1 MNKVFKVG
9 LIGCGHISETY
20 FRGHDYFNNFQI
32 VKCADINEENA
43 KKCSETYGIT
53 ACSVEDLV
61 NDSEIEIILNLTIPR
76 AHFEVAKQSLEKG
89 KHVYSEKPMAVNFS
103 EGQELLELSKSK
115 GLYIGN
121 APDTFLGGGIQKSI
135 ELINKGKIGNVRLG
149 SAIFAYPGVQSYH
162 PNPEPWFANN
172 EGGPVMDMGP
182 YYLTALVNLL
192 GPAKSVHGISTKV
205 FEKRVIGIG
214 PKKDQEFEVECPT
227 SYLVNLEFHND
238 AFIQITLSFDVVAH
252 QRNHIELYGDKG
264 SMIVPDPNM
273 FGGSV
278 MTCNDDSGQWQEH
291 KADEMPLGKIN
302 INSHSGRANESA
314 TNANYRGVGLSEMAY
329 CIENNL
335 YHRCNGELS
344 LHVLDIIKSTMKAAD
359 TMTPQEIKTTCKKS
373 DFFTLEEIQKIL
385 K

>member
-1 MNKVFKVG
+1 
-9 LIGCGHISETY
+9 
-20 FRGHDYFNNFQI
+20 
-32 VKCADINEENA
+32 
-43 KKCSETYGIT
+43 
-53 ACSVEDLV
+53 
-61 NDSEIEIILNLTIPR
+61 
-76 AHFEVAKQSLEKG
+76 
-89 KHVYSEKPMAVNFS
+89 MAVNFV
-103 EGQELLELSKSK
+103 EGEELLKLANSK

-135 ELINKGKIGNVRLG
+135 DLINQDKIGNVRLG

-182 YYLTALVNLL
+182 YYFTALVNLL

-214 PKKDQEFEVECPT
+214 PKKDQEFNVQCPT
-227 SYLVNLEFHND
+227 SYLVNLEFHNQ
-238 AFIQITLSFDVVAH
+238 ALIQITLSFDVVAH

-278 MTCNDDSGQWQEH
+278 LTCTDDYGAWEEH
-291 KADEMPLGKIN
+291 KTDELPLGKIN
-302 INSHSGRANESA
+302 ITSQSERANESP

-329 CIENNL
+329 CIENGLN
-335 YHRCNGELS
+335 HRCSGELS

-359 TMTPQEIKTTCKKS
+359 TQTLQEIKTTCKKA
-373 DFFTLEEIQKIL
+373 DFFSLEEIQKIL